1 MAVCIF
7 INKNLSFFPFF
18 QSHWRV
24 FAFQRHGKIYN
35 FKGRGRFFQEFTS
48 IFLYCKMS
56 RVTTTEDFFYIK
68 DQTVWTTPTVY
79 CQLPHIL
86 PFALLRFPESLPFR
100 ILIRLHYNTQILILP
115 NLTKCH
121 TKLFKLLFSPHTLFG
136 NLETSRAVNKS
147 FSNFSS
153 SYRFLSCDSASSW
166 ALVAS

>member
-18 QSHWRV
+18 QSQWRI

-79 CQLPHIL
+79 CQLPQH
-86 PFALLRFPESLPFR
+86 PPLRSPLFPGES
-100 ILIRLHYNTQILILP
+100 
-115 NLTKCH
+115 
-121 TKLFKLLFSPHTLFG
+121 
-136 NLETSRAVNKS
+136 S
-147 FSNFSS
+147 F
-153 SYRFLSCDSASSW
+153 
-166 ALVAS
+166 